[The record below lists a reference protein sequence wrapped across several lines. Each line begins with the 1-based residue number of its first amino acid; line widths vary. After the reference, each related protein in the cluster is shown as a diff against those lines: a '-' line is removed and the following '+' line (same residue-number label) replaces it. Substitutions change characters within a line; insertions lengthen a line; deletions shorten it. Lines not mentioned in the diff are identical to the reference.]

1 MNSNLVF
8 NQNNLY
14 TQSGIDNSDNFVYF
28 LYLKN
33 KFISF
38 NLDSSAN

>member
-14 TQSGIDNSDNFVYF
+14 TQSRIDNSDNFVYF
-28 LYLKN
+28 LILITVSGFDIK
-33 KFISF
+33 
-38 NLDSSAN
+38 LLCE